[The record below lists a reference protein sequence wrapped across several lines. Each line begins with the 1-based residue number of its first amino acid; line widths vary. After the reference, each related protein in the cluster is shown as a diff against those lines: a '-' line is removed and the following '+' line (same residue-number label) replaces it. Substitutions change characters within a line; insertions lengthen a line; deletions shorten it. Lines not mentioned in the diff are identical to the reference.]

1 MFLST
6 IIESRGKV
14 CGEKYVAKVKSLSRI
29 LLFATPWTVTY
40 QAPPSMG
47 FSRQEY
53 WRGLPC
59 PPPGDLPHPGIE
71 PTSPVDNALPSRF
84 FITSATFSSNT
95 FSIPTNHCLVNICSL
110 FYIFIYSV
118 NFPELSSYGKPSL
131 SKKKTGFLNAF
142 DIQIKFATH
151 KTAHWEFPGGPGVE
165 TPCSQSKRPRVQS
178 LVRELD
184 PPCCNKGPA
193 KSSEAKELRLP
204 WWLRR

>member
-1 MFLST
+1 M
-6 IIESRGKV
+6 
-14 CGEKYVAKVKSLSRI
+14 
-29 LLFATPWTVTY
+29 TPWTVAH

-53 WRGLPC
+53 WSGLPC
-59 PPPGDLPHPGIE
+59 PPPGHLPHPGIE
-71 PTSPVDNALPSRF
+71 PASPVDNASPSRF

-95 FSIPTNHCLVNICSL
+95 FCIPTNHCLVNICSL

-204 WWLRR
+204 GGSGVKETACHAKDPGSIPGWGRSPGGGRGNPLQYP